1 MIDNIKPFNEQEK
14 ALELYNDYAEL
25 INKTTSWFLPG
36 KGMKLSTSK

>member
-25 INKTTSWFLPG
+25 INRQKVDFFQE
-36 KGMKLSTSK
+36 KE